1 MTVECKGNDMV
12 SREDQTHTESPG
24 ERACRQRA
32 QDEQHS
38 EDQSQDNESQLT
50 EPSQTSDGMSG
61 ARVARLARAY
71 LADLT
76 GKVPET
82 VSALIRQEGGWLVR
96 IEMVE
101 TSRIPDTSDV
111 LGSYEVDLDDNG
123 ELLEYRRTR
132 RYFRNQAG
140 ND

>member
-1 MTVECKGNDMV
+1 MV
-12 SREDQTHTESPG
+12 SREDQTRTESPG
-24 ERACRQRA
+24 ERGHRLRQHA
-32 QDEQHS
+32 QGEQHS
-38 EDQSQDNESQLT
+38 ENKSQKDESQFT

-61 ARVARLARAY
+61 ARAARLARTY

-76 GKVPET
+76 GKLPET
-82 VSALIRQEGGWLVR
+82 VSALTRQEGGWLVR

-101 TSRIPDTSDV
+101 TSRIPNTSDV
-111 LGSYEVDLDDNG
+111 LGSYEVDLDENG

-140 ND
+140 DD

>member
-1 MTVECKGNDMV
+1 MIVDWKGNDMV

-24 ERACRQRA
+24 ERAQG
-32 QDEQHS
+32 EQHS
-38 EDQSQDNESQLT
+38 ENTSQGNESQFT
-50 EPSQTSDGMSG
+50 EPSRTSNGMSG
-61 ARVARLARAY
+61 ARVARLARTY

-82 VSALIRQEGGWLVR
+82 VAAATRQESGWLVR

-101 TSRIPDTSDV
+101 TSRIPHTSDV

-132 RYFRNQAG
+132 RYFRNQPG
-140 ND
+140 DD

>member
-12 SREDQTHTESPG
+12 NR
-24 ERACRQRA
+24 
-32 QDEQHS
+32 
-38 EDQSQDNESQLT
+38 EDQSQENEPQLT
-50 EPSQTSDGMSG
+50 EASQTSDGMSG
-61 ARVARLARAY
+61 ARVARLARTY

-111 LGSYEVDLDDNG
+111 LGSYEVDLDHNG